1 MHQLWSG
8 NRNRLR
14 LGVPVIK
21 VEEDIVGPGIFGR
34 GIHAEGWRHY
44 CHPLA
49 PLAYTLLH
57 PPFSRPHE
65 MWQVFIILNL
75 NAIVI
80 CFPEWIMGFL

>member
-21 VEEDIVGPGIFGR
+21 VEDVEDDIVGPGIFGR

-49 PLAYTLLH
+49 PLAYTLLY

-80 CFPEWIMGFL
+80 